1 MSSKK
6 PPVDDNEHLGDPIET
21 PHRHDVL
28 SGRGNFVNNHSGNEF
43 FRTLVRMHKV
53 NYVATPKSKKPHFAR
68 IIYDG
73 IKALDPP
80 GRFLKQD
87 ETTKLWYEISEK
99 KALDKARQA
108 LREGAPDIRETI
120 VVNNPD
126 GSTTTTVTN
135 EDQKTT
141 KTHPITTQMPV
152 MRNPSNEFVEKMN
165 EKLQQQLL
173 ELQQLQLQVQQHEI
187 MRLHQESAS
196 SQQKQQ
202 QHQSQRQISGSSV
215 SMSTNQDVSRRVI
228 PKIVSEKI
236 SEFLG

>member
-1 MSSKK
+1 
-6 PPVDDNEHLGDPIET
+6 
-21 PHRHDVL
+21 
-28 SGRGNFVNNHSGNEF
+28 
-43 FRTLVRMHKV
+43 MHKV
-53 NYVATPKSKKPHFAR
+53 NYVATPKSKKPQFSR

-99 KALDKARQA
+99 KALDKTRQA

-120 VVNNPD
+120 VVNNAD

-135 EDQKTT
+135 EDQTT
-141 KTHPITTQMPV
+141 ETTTTYPITTQMPV

-173 ELQQLQLQVQQHEI
+173 ELQQLQLQVQQQHEI
-187 MRLHQESAS
+187 MRLQQESAS
-196 SQQKQQ
+196 NQQKQQ
-202 QHQSQRQISGSSV
+202 QHQLQRQISGSSG
-215 SMSTNQDVSRRVI
+215 SISTNQDVSPCVI
-228 PKIVSEKI
+228 LKIVSGTF
-236 SEFLG
+236 S